1 MVVNFRSYINRE
13 IFCCF
18 FAEQASLANT
28 RVYNYKN
35 EIKMALHCLS
45 TSGVSGTKKMHI
57 LRTEFAL
64 ISILPRKGKRIAR
77 FREEVYSW
85 RDVKTGLDIIEK
97 YSFFWKIGGQRTLPS
112 QKKNGP
118 VNNRP
123 KKNNNNFFWA
133 KFLGD
138 SFLGFLSNLIRDFHI
153 ASPESRLLTR
163 TFPRTLSS
171 RTYKEWCRNGHGYN
185 QVASVVF
192 NDTFICIFIYN
203 EISIKAFPQSLL
215 LAIMFLWPAKPAK
228 MRLET

>member
-85 RDVKTGLDIIEK
+85 RDVKTGLDIIGKIQFFLENRGPEDAALS
-97 YSFFWKIGGQRTLPS
+97 YINRLCLSFTIVLRSETRRPAQSHQPPLPS
-112 QKKNGP
+112 QKGRLVVMLTFDRFP
-118 VNNRP
+118 VP
-123 KKNNNNFFWA
+123 SLW
-133 KFLGD
+133 
-138 SFLGFLSNLIRDFHI
+138 H
-153 ASPESRLLTR
+153 PW
-163 TFPRTLSS
+163 PRT
-171 RTYKEWCRNGHGYN
+171 C
-185 QVASVVF
+185 
-192 NDTFICIFIYN
+192 ICGWGDH
-203 EISIKAFPQSLL
+203 STRQG
-215 LAIMFLWPAKPAK
+215 
-228 MRLET
+228 

>member
-97 YSFFWKIGGQRTLPS
+97 YSFFWKIGGRRTLPS
-112 QKKNGP
+112 HKKSSINIWT
-118 VNNRP
+118 
-123 KKNNNNFFWA
+123 KKWSI
-133 KFLGD
+133 FL
-138 SFLGFLSNLIRDFHI
+138 
-153 ASPESRLLTR
+153 A
-163 TFPRTLSS
+163 SS
-171 RTYKEWCRNGHGYN
+171 RIDDSADLKD
-185 QVASVVF
+185 S
-192 NDTFICIFIYN
+192 
-203 EISIKAFPQSLL
+203 
-215 LAIMFLWPAKPAK
+215 LWP
-228 MRLET
+228 RVY

>member
-35 EIKMALHCLS
+35 EIKMALRCLS

-64 ISILPRKGKRIAR
+64 ISILPRKGKRIVR

-97 YSFFWKIGGQRTLPS
+97 YSFFWKIGGRRTLPS
-112 QKKNGP
+112 LPFIVLHLHLSSFSLPSSSKDHVIPRGDRHLQKLAISQLKSQQQY
-118 VNNRP
+118 
-123 KKNNNNFFWA
+123 KH
-133 KFLGD
+133 
-138 SFLGFLSNLIRDFHI
+138 LIRY
-153 ASPESRLLTR
+153 SYMGVSQ
-163 TFPRTLSS
+163 SQ
-171 RTYKEWCRNGHGYN
+171 HGN
-185 QVASVVF
+185 QIK
-192 NDTFICIFIYN
+192 ICC
-203 EISIKAFPQSLL
+203 
-215 LAIMFLWPAKPAK
+215 
-228 MRLET
+228 

>member
-97 YSFFWKIGGQRTLPS
+97 YSFFWKIGGRRTLPS
-112 QKKNGP
+112 QWFILFYIDRYTHTCMSEL
-118 VNNRP
+118 VSTLP
-123 KKNNNNFFWA
+123 KKKKIDLQKNKTTKKICGNPCRGFGHSPFCSKDCEIGLFW
-133 KFLGD
+133 
-138 SFLGFLSNLIRDFHI
+138 
-153 ASPESRLLTR
+153 
-163 TFPRTLSS
+163 
-171 RTYKEWCRNGHGYN
+171 
-185 QVASVVF
+185 
-192 NDTFICIFIYN
+192 
-203 EISIKAFPQSLL
+203 
-215 LAIMFLWPAKPAK
+215 
-228 MRLET
+228 

>member
-64 ISILPRKGKRIAR
+64 LSILPRKGKRIAR

-97 YSFFWKIGGQRTLPS
+97 YSFFWKIGGRRTLPS
-112 QKKNGP
+112 HK
-118 VNNRP
+118 
-123 KKNNNNFFWA
+123 
-133 KFLGD
+133 
-138 SFLGFLSNLIRDFHI
+138 
-153 ASPESRLLTR
+153 
-163 TFPRTLSS
+163 
-171 RTYKEWCRNGHGYN
+171 
-185 QVASVVF
+185 
-192 NDTFICIFIYN
+192 
-203 EISIKAFPQSLL
+203 EISVPLSVTVVECMHSLHLTKHGRLTEISFPLSPLDISPSSWKALVTCVPFLVG
-215 LAIMFLWPAKPAK
+215 LATEIMGNK
-228 MRLET
+228 

>member
-97 YSFFWKIGGQRTLPS
+97 YSFFWKIGGRRTLP
-112 QKKNGP
+112 
-118 VNNRP
+118 
-123 KKNNNNFFWA
+123 FFLFFVWFGGGFRA
-133 KFLGD
+133 VKAPFWGNQLRNAGSRKTAVKSRLSR
-138 SFLGFLSNLIRDFHI
+138 SFLLSVCVCVRVY
-153 ASPESRLLTR
+153 
-163 TFPRTLSS
+163 LSVCL
-171 RTYKEWCRNGHGYN
+171 WLC
-185 QVASVVF
+185 
-192 NDTFICIFIYN
+192 ICYVSF
-203 EISIKAFPQSLL
+203 FLL
-215 LAIMFLWPAKPAK
+215 LFYFSLQCTFC
-228 MRLET
+228 LVF

>member
-97 YSFFWKIGGQRTLPS
+97 YSFFWKIGGRRTLPS
-112 QKKNGP
+112 LPIISDSISKHSKYQSKSIHINPLAPWKVSPQQHGCEHSESSVRPDPGLTWSILPSFQKHS
-118 VNNRP
+118 
-123 KKNNNNFFWA
+123 
-133 KFLGD
+133 GD
-138 SFLGFLSNLIRDFHI
+138 Q
-153 ASPESRLLTR
+153 E
-163 TFPRTLSS
+163 
-171 RTYKEWCRNGHGYN
+171 N
-185 QVASVVF
+185 QVSSPIVSDRF
-192 NDTFICIFIYN
+192 F
-203 EISIKAFPQSLL
+203 
-215 LAIMFLWPAKPAK
+215 
-228 MRLET
+228 

>member
-97 YSFFWKIGGQRTLPS
+97 YSFFWKIGGRRTLPS
-112 QKKNGP
+112 LRILEQTEG
-118 VNNRP
+118 RL
-123 KKNNNNFFWA
+123 A
-133 KFLGD
+133 TGR
-138 SFLGFLSNLIRDFHI
+138 GFSLEYVITWPGF
-153 ASPESRLLTR
+153 
-163 TFPRTLSS
+163 
-171 RTYKEWCRNGHGYN
+171 
-185 QVASVVF
+185 ASVFCFRPVG
-192 NDTFICIFIYN
+192 T
-203 EISIKAFPQSLL
+203 SSSSSSSPLSL
-215 LAIMFLWPAKPAK
+215 W
-228 MRLET
+228 

>member
-97 YSFFWKIGGQRTLPS
+97 YSFFWKIGGRRTLPS
-112 QKKNGP
+112 PKIMVPQNGWFIMENP
-118 VNNRP
+118 INMDDLGVPLFLEYNPTNPRFWSLQRQVSLFCCAFSLRCSRNIRFRRP
-123 KKNNNNFFWA
+123 ASMIVATSSWA
-133 KFLGD
+133 FSNDCLHMLQDLRDLIAHSIHVWYRKQTCGWFL
-138 SFLGFLSNLIRDFHI
+138 R
-153 ASPESRLLTR
+153 
-163 TFPRTLSS
+163 
-171 RTYKEWCRNGHGYN
+171 
-185 QVASVVF
+185 
-192 NDTFICIFIYN
+192 
-203 EISIKAFPQSLL
+203 
-215 LAIMFLWPAKPAK
+215 
-228 MRLET
+228 